1 MVKYFK
7 LTKPTSRFFWSFFLL
22 TFSVKMSNKTQVFKA
37 KKVKKQK
44 VKSVIRKFVKAR
56 FPFV

>member
-1 MVKYFK
+1 
-7 LTKPTSRFFWSFFLL
+7 
-22 TFSVKMSNKTQVFKA
+22 MSNKTQVFKA